1 MPSDQ
6 VGVQR
11 RVPYRVVCAVD
22 VVGGCGVSCGWFGL
36 WGAAKKKKK
45 VEPGKPP
52 AAALKTSS
60 LPAHETTHKQLK
72 EGEKADTIH
81 TKRQGKSQCH
91 HGMCG
96 KRKKDTETAMARWR

>member
-1 MPSDQ
+1 M
-6 VGVQR
+6 GVASR
-11 RVPYRVVCAVD
+11 
-22 VVGGCGVSCGWFGL
+22 VGGLGYG
-36 WGAAKKKKK
+36 GAAKKKKK

-72 EGEKADTIH
+72 EGEKADTIN

-96 KRKKDTETAMARWR
+96 KRKKDTETAS